1 MCAVK
6 EMNLIVPFKKIPK
19 NSGFAA
25 VFVDCV
31 DDDTHSFSSLSL
43 FSLSL
48 NEYLLCAPF
57 SITQATTAFCF
68 SFKVCFSF
76 KMFGRFSSCLALFS

>member
-6 EMNLIVPFKKIPK
+6 EMNLAVPFTKIPK

-48 NEYLLCAPF
+48 NE
-57 SITQATTAFCF
+57 
-68 SFKVCFSF
+68 
-76 KMFGRFSSCLALFS
+76 